1 MSKQEYVEALNKIL
15 GAINDTADEIEN
27 PSDFINLLRLQF
39 DVLTAAYKG
48 GLKMDSTEFKRVVE
62 K

>member
-1 MSKQEYVEALNKIL
+1 MSKQEYIEALNKIL

-39 DVLTAAYKG
+39 DVLTAAYKDG
-48 GLKMDSTEFKRVVE
+48 DTE
-62 K
+62 